1 MGAIFVSYRRN
12 DASGHA
18 GRLHADL
25 VGAFGAGAV
34 FMDVGGI
41 GLGSDFLEVIDRA
54 IDSCVV
60 VIAVIGND
68 WIGEST
74 TGDRTRIDDPDD
86 VVRRELEMALA
97 REKLI
102 IPVLVAGATMPTER
116 RLPPSLASLSR
127 RQAAPLSN
135 ERWTADVATLVR
147 HLQDEIGIPCATTG
161 PATDVS
167 PPHSPPRRLRRR
179 SSGDHIAPPAT
190 ALPNRRELI
199 ERIWNQRIRNGLDRS
214 LHGAAEMHLGLS
226 PAPGLVRLSYQQL
239 DGSGDA
245 LDLQEAYEGSGR
257 QLLVVGEPGS
267 GKTTQ
272 LLILMRCLLTKARL
286 DPRAPVPELFSL
298 AGWRDG
304 RKPILD
310 WLAQQVQLR
319 HGYPRSLGRSAIYHH
334 QIVPLL
340 DGLDEVP
347 ADHREACFEA
357 INDFWSSHRGGPL
370 VLSCRMV
377 EFEKLPDQA
386 VLGGAV
392 KVERPSVE
400 EVTRYLQAA
409 GPRWEPVA
417 SALTAGSD
425 VGLAELL
432 ATPLMLHAAVLAY
445 SDADPCDL
453 CAAAGDPQRRHQ
465 LWERYVHQM
474 ASRASESL
482 GANDTGA
489 PAYSRHESRRWLSWL
504 ASDMHRTG
512 AMEFWLHEA
521 VGSRR
526 FRVGVRVILGA
537 AVAAVSS
544 VVLAL
549 TAVSGAAVV
558 ESILTGVLFGVAG
571 GAFATSKPAYRAPL
585 QARRLVRAVARGF
598 ARGFLVGAGL
608 LSVLALALS
617 AVTPTAAPSLGE
629 LLWSCTWFGL
639 VAGAAFGPTM
649 GLVAI
654 GPDRTRVAPLS
665 PTQILTESAALG
677 VTAGLA
683 VGTVIFLA
691 LTLIGGTGAAEAAGV
706 ALAVTLVASLVLGL
720 GVVIF
725 HLAFRV
731 ARWRRGDVPFDLA
744 RFLYWACDHLYL
756 RCSGAAFQWVHV
768 ELRDYLAAQVDRE
781 RPPSP
786 RGVSAAHAGR
796 GPASSA

>member
-1 MGAIFVSYRRN
+1 MGTIFVSYRRN

-25 VGAFGAGAV
+25 VGAFGTGAV

-41 GLGSDFLEVIDRA
+41 GLGSDFLEVIDEA
-54 IDSCVV
+54 IDSCAV

-68 WIGEST
+68 WIGESA
-74 TGDRTRIDDPDD
+74 TGGRARIDDPDD
-86 VVRRELEMALA
+86 VVRRELEMTLA
-97 REKLI
+97 REKLV
-102 IPVLVAGATMPTER
+102 IPVLVAGATMPAER

-135 ERWTADVATLVR
+135 ERWAADVAALVH
-147 HLQDEIGIPCATTG
+147 HLQDEIGIACPGAS
-161 PATDVS
+161 PATDGS
-167 PPHSPPRRLRRR
+167 PRRSLARQLRRR
-179 SSGDHIAPPAT
+179 NSGDHIVPPPT

-199 ERIWNQRIRNGLDRS
+199 ERIWNQRIRNGLERS
-214 LHGAAEMHLGLS
+214 LQGAAEMHVGLS
-226 PAPGLVRLSYQQL
+226 PAPGLVRLSYEQL
-239 DGSGDA
+239 DGSSDA
-245 LDLQEAYEGSGR
+245 LDLHEAYEGSGR

-272 LLILMRCLLTKARL
+272 LLILMRCLLDRARL
-286 DPRAPVPELFSL
+286 DPGAPVPELFSL
-298 AGWRDG
+298 AGWRDR
-304 RKPILD
+304 RKPVLD
-310 WLAQQVQLR
+310 WLAEQVQLR

-347 ADHREACFEA
+347 AEHREACFEA

-392 KVERPSVE
+392 RVERPSVE

-417 SALTAGSD
+417 SALTAGAD
-425 VGLAELL
+425 VGLTELL
-432 ATPLMLHAAVLAY
+432 ATPLMLHIAVLAY
-445 SDADPCDL
+445 RDADPCNL

-482 GANDTGA
+482 GAKDNGA
-489 PAYSRHESRRWLSWL
+489 PAYPREDCRRWLSWL
-504 ASDMHRTG
+504 ASEMHRTG
-512 AMEFWLHEA
+512 ATEFWLHEA

-526 FRVGVRVILGA
+526 FRAGVRVILGT

-544 VVLAL
+544 VVLAI

-558 ESILTGVLFGVAG
+558 ESILTGALFGVAS

-585 QARRLVRAVARGF
+585 EARRLVRGVARGF
-598 ARGFLVGAGL
+598 VRGFLVGAGL
-608 LSVLALALS
+608 LCVLALAMS
-617 AVTPTAAPSLGE
+617 AVTPTAAPSLGQ
-629 LLWSCTWFGL
+629 LLWACTWFGL

-665 PTQILTESAALG
+665 PTQILHESAALG
-677 VTAGLA
+677 VTAGVV

-691 LTLIGGTGAAEAAGV
+691 LTVLGGTGAAEAAGV
-706 ALAVTLVASLVLGL
+706 AAAVTLVASLVLGL
-720 GVVIF
+720 GVVSF

-768 ELRDYLAAQVDRE
+768 ELRDYLAAQGE
-781 RPPSP
+781 PA
-786 RGVSAAHAGR
+786 SAAPPGKMPAGLPR
-796 GPASSA
+796 SGPASSA